1 MLAASSRE
9 RAGALPCILQRVGC
23 PPPSRGLSGSCA
35 RSAEAQKPSQPLTPG
50 EGSAFFQTFPSDY
63 NSIRSHMYVSQKNNR
78 MCSMGCLYGR
88 LYTSFRMAVHFDNCS
103 FPVVGWTDAK
113 DGSFR
118 NFYRQ

>member
-1 MLAASSRE
+1 
-9 RAGALPCILQRVGC
+9 
-23 PPPSRGLSGSCA
+23 
-35 RSAEAQKPSQPLTPG
+35 
-50 EGSAFFQTFPSDY
+50 
-63 NSIRSHMYVSQKNNR
+63 
-78 MCSMGCLYGR
+78 MGCLYGR